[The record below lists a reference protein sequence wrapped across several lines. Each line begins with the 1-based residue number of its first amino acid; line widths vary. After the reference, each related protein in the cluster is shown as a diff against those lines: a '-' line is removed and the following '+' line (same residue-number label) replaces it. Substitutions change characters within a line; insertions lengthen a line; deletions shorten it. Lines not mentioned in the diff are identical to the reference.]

1 MSKNPQQRSTKSSG
15 KSTSGK
21 SDTATGGHGNARE
34 SGKKG
39 GSTTHGRN

>member
-1 MSKNPQQRSTKSSG
+1 MSQHPEQRSKKSSG
-15 KSTSGK
+15 KSKTNDSDSSK
-21 SDTATGGHGNARE
+21 SGHGNARE